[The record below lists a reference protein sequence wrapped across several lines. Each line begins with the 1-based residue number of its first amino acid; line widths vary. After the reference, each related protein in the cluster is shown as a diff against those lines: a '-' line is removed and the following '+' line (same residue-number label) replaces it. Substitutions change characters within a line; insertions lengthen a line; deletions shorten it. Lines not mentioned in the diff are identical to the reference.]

1 MKLSSRKQIESLAEF
16 ESKEFLTT
24 SFTLNTDKSK
34 LTKKEISLNLKN
46 LLNNHKNRIEEMKLK
61 KEGKDSLFQ
70 DLEKIRKFCDQSLGS
85 QNSSGIAVFSCSNE
99 GFWEDFTLPDPPKNR
114 IVFDRN
120 PYVRPLS
127 AILGQHYRL
136 CVLTFNRKQAKWYD
150 VTLGEIS
157 LMEEMESDV
166 PGKVR
171 EGGWEGYESK
181 KIERHIA
188 AHFHDFL
195 KKITQKTFDIFK
207 NNDFD
212 WLFVGCSDEYFQK
225 FNGLLHPYLKE
236 RMKSKLKINPSDA
249 PSKIL
254 KQVLK
259 LKKTLKEEE
268 QNEMMNRFVSE
279 LEKGGLAVSGLKN
292 TLRSLNR
299 SEVDTLLVTRYF
311 TMPGKMCSK
320 CQLLFADEV
329 KCPACGQKTRS
340 LIDVMDEAVEA
351 ALDKK
356 CRVMHIE
363 APVNLG
369 RYGNVGALLRF
380 KTKS

>member
-46 LLNNHKNRIEEMKLK
+46 LLSNQKNRIDEMKLD
-61 KEGKDSLFQ
+61 KEKKDSLYR
-70 DLEKIRKFCDQSLGS
+70 DLERIRKFCDQNLGS
-85 QNSSGIAVFSCSNE
+85 QNSSGIAVFSCSNDN
-99 GFWEDFTLPDPPKNR
+99 FWEDFTLPDPPKNR

-127 AILGQHYRL
+127 AILGLHYRL

-157 LMEEMESDV
+157 LMDEMESDV
-166 PGKVR
+166 PGRVK

-181 KIERHIA
+181 KIERHIE

-195 KKITQKTFDIFK
+195 KKITQKTFSILK

-212 WLFVGCSDEYFQK
+212 WLFLGCRDEYFQK
-225 FNGLLHPYLKE
+225 FIGFLHPYLKE
-236 RMKSKLKINPSDA
+236 RMKAKLKINPSDA
-249 PSKIL
+249 PNKIL
-254 KQVLK
+254 KQVLT
-259 LKKTLKEEE
+259 LKKKLKEEE

-279 LEKGGLAVSGLKN
+279 LERGGLAVSGLKN

-320 CQLLFADEV
+320 CQLLFADEAT
-329 KCPACGQKTRS
+329 CPACGQKTRS

-356 CRVMHIE
+356 CKVMHIE
-363 APVNLG
+363 APSNL
-369 RYGNVGALLRF
+369 RKYGNVGALLRF
-380 KTKS
+380 KTKT

>member
-46 LLNNHKNRIEEMKLK
+46 LLNHHKNRIDEMNLSKDK
-61 KEGKDSLFQ
+61 KDSLSR
-70 DLEKIRKFCDQSLGS
+70 DLEKIKKFYDQNQGS
-85 QNSSGIAVFSCSNE
+85 QNSSGIAAFSCSKE
-99 GFWEDFTLPDPPKNR
+99 GYWEDFTLPDPPKNR

-127 AILGQHYRL
+127 AILGQHYRI
-136 CVLTFNRKQAKWYD
+136 CVLTFNRKKARWYD
-150 VTLGEIS
+150 VTLGEIA

-181 KIERHIA
+181 RIERHIA
-188 AHFHDFL
+188 ALFHEFL
-195 KKITQKTFDIFK
+195 KKITAKSFNIFK

-212 WLFVGCSDEYFQK
+212 WLFVGCQDEYYQE
-225 FNGLLHPYLKE
+225 FNSLRHPYLKE
-236 RMKSKLKINPSDA
+236 RMKAKLKINPSD
-249 PSKIL
+249 SQNKIL

-259 LKKTLKEEE
+259 LKKKLKEEE
-268 QNEMMNRFVSE
+268 QNDMINRFVSE

-311 TMPGKMCSK
+311 TMPGKMCLK
-320 CQLLFADEV
+320 CQLLYADET
-329 KCPACGQKTRS
+329 KCPVCGQKTRS

-363 APVNLG
+363 APSNL
-369 RYGNVGALLRF
+369 RKYGNIGALLRF

>member
-16 ESKEFLTT
+16 ESKELLTT

-34 LTKKEISLNLKN
+34 LTKKEILLNLKN
-46 LLNNHKNRIEEMKLK
+46 LLSRGKSRIEEMQLP
-61 KEGKDSLFQ
+61 KEKKDSLYR
-70 DLEKIRKFCDQSLGS
+70 DLERIKKYCDQTLGS
-85 QNSSGIAVFSCSNE
+85 RNSSGIAVFSCHNA
-99 GFWEDFTLPDPPKNR
+99 GFWEDFTLSDPPKNR
-114 IVFDRN
+114 VVFDRN

-127 AILGQHYRL
+127 AILGQHYRI

-166 PGKVR
+166 PGRVK

-181 KIERHIA
+181 RIERHIGA
-188 AHFHDFL
+188 LFHEFL
-195 KKITQKTFDIFK
+195 KKITSKSFNILK

-212 WLFVGCSDEYFQK
+212 WLFVGCQDEYYQE
-225 FNGLLHPYLKE
+225 FNSLLHPYLKE
-236 RMKSKLKINPSDA
+236 RMKAKLKVNPSD
-249 PSKIL
+249 SNNKIL

-259 LKKTLKEEE
+259 LKKKLKEEE
-268 QNEMMNRFVSE
+268 QNDMISRFVSE

-320 CQLLFADEV
+320 CQLLYADET
-329 KCPACGQKTRS
+329 KCPVCGLKTRP

-351 ALDKK
+351 ALEKN

-363 APVNLG
+363 APSDLS

-380 KTKS
+380 KTKA

>member
-16 ESKEFLTT
+16 ESMEFLTT

-46 LLNNHKNRIEEMKLK
+46 LLNKHKNRIEEMKLS
-61 KEGKDSLFQ
+61 KEGKDSLYR
-70 DLEKIRKFCDQSLGS
+70 DLEKIRKFCDQNLGS
-85 QNSSGIAVFSCSNE
+85 QNSSGIAAFSCSNN
-99 GFWEDFTLPDPPKNR
+99 GFWENFTLPDPPKNR

-127 AILGQHYRL
+127 AILGQHYRV

-157 LMEEMESDV
+157 LMDEMESDV

-181 KIERHIA
+181 RIERHIA

-195 KKITQKTFDIFK
+195 KKITLKTFNIFK

-212 WLFVGCSDEYFQK
+212 WLFVGCRDEYCQE
-225 FNGLLHPYLKE
+225 FNGLLHPYVKE
-236 RMKSKLKINPSDA
+236 RMKAKLKINPSDA
-249 PSKIL
+249 PNKIL

-259 LKKTLKEEE
+259 LKKKLKEEE
-268 QNEMMNRFVSE
+268 QKNMMSRFVSE
-279 LEKGGLAVSGLKN
+279 IERGGLAVSGLKN

-320 CQLLFADEV
+320 CQLLFADEA

-356 CRVMHIE
+356 CRVMHME
-363 APVNLG
+363 APLNLG